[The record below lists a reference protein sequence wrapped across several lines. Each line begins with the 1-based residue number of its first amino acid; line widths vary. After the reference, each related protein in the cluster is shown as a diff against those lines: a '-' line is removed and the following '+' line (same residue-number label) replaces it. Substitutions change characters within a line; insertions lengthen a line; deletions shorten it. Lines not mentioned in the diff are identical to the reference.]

1 MRVERW
7 IVVIALVV
15 EDVVEVELLEGE
27 HLAAR
32 LMTEGKILAGDGSEY
47 PTFPHQS
54 KASWLKKKG
63 GDIRQWDV
71 PLLDL
76 DY

>member
-1 MRVERW
+1 MMVS
-7 IVVIALVV
+7 
-15 EDVVEVELLEGE
+15 
-27 HLAAR
+27 
-32 LMTEGKILAGDGSEY
+32 EGKILAGDGLGIS
-47 PTFPHQS
+47 TFPHQS